1 MQGCWQ
7 LPETTYVYYWTS
19 LYKTLPK
26 NTSPVDVRRLVR
38 SRRQVAKRLA
48 AFVSAVCLL
57 YLCWTGSESDSW
69 HRHSWERLLGRILF
83 NDDNCHSITRGV
95 RKDEIG
101 LICCVHIYYLESFSQ
116 FKRPPPPFLLNLSE
130 RKLAPTKNTKIPM
143 PSASFTVSPLRL
155 GQQTKRQRFFF
166 FFFNAKVKGSLSFI
180 TTWLGSS
187 FHVHSHDKVM
197 SLKSKAWNHLFFFFS
212 WIDHPPKGG
221 INKWVLGLLTNT
233 WLILKVK

>member
-116 FKRPPPPFLLNLSE
+116 FKRPPPLSCWICQKGNL
-130 RKLAPTKNTKIPM
+130 PQQKNTKIPM

-166 FFFNAKVKGSLSFI
+166 F
-180 TTWLGSS
+180 
-187 FHVHSHDKVM
+187 
-197 SLKSKAWNHLFFFFS
+197 
-212 WIDHPPKGG
+212 
-221 INKWVLGLLTNT
+221 
-233 WLILKVK
+233 

>member
-130 RKLAPTKNTKIPM
+130 RKLAPTKKHKDPYAKRIIHRLPT
-143 PSASFTVSPLRL
+143 ASRAANKKTVI
-155 GQQTKRQRFFF
+155 FF
-166 FFFNAKVKGSLSFI
+166 FFFNAKVKVSLSFI

-197 SLKSKAWNHLFFFFS
+197 SLKSQAWNHLFFFFFFLDRPS
-212 WIDHPPKGG
+212 SKRGY
-221 INKWVLGLLTNT
+221 
-233 WLILKVK
+233 